1 MRDIIWIIVDSVRNY
16 TCPAERVDDRGR
28 IQLMNDL
35 ADRWVDFRTVVTSA
49 PSTVMSISAMLTS
62 CPAYYLGAN
71 FLGMRLKDCGQPNI
85 ATILAPYGYK
95 THAIMVGPY
104 ERETWEGVLDIIPRR
119 LWPRKAKHRHE
130 WSNDTVNRA
139 LVNLVEDGVRS
150 PFFLLLHYDCRGD
163 EHVSGK
169 VESGLRCLSGAGLMD
184 SAVLLLTSDH
194 GYPDPLRK
202 EEVKRRRELAALQRR
217 TIAHDLVL
225 TDDNVLVPLLL
236 KFPGHTPLRVEQQIC
251 TLDYLPTS
259 LELAGIAAYPEL
271 HGKSVVPLLE
281 GRAMPELEER
291 MVRIDGRFLA
301 QPGRCTAVRSKTRK
315 YIVYPDAPPNERE
328 QFFDLTRD
336 DLEIHNLLETGPD
349 GHEADIARFTKWL
362 HEDNA
367 RCQHFQKQF
376 MKETYLRQWN
386 SVFPFRRK
394 GAPRTVLFVRSL
406 RAGFDELFEQVLEDV
421 YGHGVITATD
431 VGNLG
436 TTSSRSYDLAI
447 AAVPQFREGQAVCRA
462 LAVVR
467 ARRKILVNL
476 NLNVTRFR
484 RLYALAALAT
494 DWRIRKKYYLSEP
507 LYWLSSV
514 LSNK

>member
-1 MRDIIWIIVDSVRNY
+1 MRNIIWIIVDSVRNY

-28 IQLMNDL
+28 VELMNDL
-35 ADRWVDFRTVVTSA
+35 ADSWIDFRTVVTSA

-62 CPAYYLGAN
+62 CPSYYLGAN
-71 FLGMRLKDCGQPNI
+71 FMGMRLKNCGQPNI
-85 ATILAPYGYK
+85 ATILAPFGYR
-95 THAIMVGPY
+95 TYAITLGPY
-104 ERETWEGVLDIIPRR
+104 ERETWDGVLDVIPRR
-119 LWPRKAKHRHE
+119 LWPRDARHRHE
-130 WSNDTVNRA
+130 WNNHIVNRA
-139 LVNLVEDGVRS
+139 LENLVEDGVKL
-150 PFFLLLHYDCRGD
+150 PFFLLLHYNCRGD
-163 EHVSGK
+163 EHISER
-169 VESGLRCLSGAGLMD
+169 VEKGLRCLTSAGLMD
-184 SAVLLLTSDH
+184 NAVVLLTSDH

-217 TIAHDLVL
+217 EIAHDLVL

-259 LELAGIAAYPEL
+259 LELAGITAYPEL

-281 GRAMPELEER
+281 GNAMPELEQR

-315 YIVYPDAPPNERE
+315 YMVYPDAPPNERE

-336 DLEIHNLLETGPD
+336 DLEIDNLLQSGPD
-349 GHEADIARFTKWL
+349 GYEADVVRFRQWL

-376 MKETYLRQWN
+376 MRETYLRQWN
-386 SVFPFRRK
+386 SVFPFHRK
-394 GAPRTVLFVRSL
+394 GAPRAILFVRSS
-406 RAGFDELFEQVLEDV
+406 RAGFDELFEQVLEDM
-421 YGHGVITATD
+421 YGHEAVTAVG

-436 TTSSRSYDLAI
+436 STATRSYDLAI
-447 AAVPQFREGQAVCRA
+447 AAVPRFKDGQAVCRA
-462 LAVVR
+462 LASVH
-467 ARRKILVNL
+467 ARRKVLVNL
-476 NLNVTRFR
+476 NLNITRFR
-484 RLYALAALAT
+484 RLYALAALST
-494 DWRIRKKYYLSEP
+494 DWRLNKKYYLSEP

-514 LSNK
+514 LHRK